1 MTDRWGITFP
11 LQGLP
16 LTAHREILQE
26 AEEAGF
32 TDAWTA
38 EVDGGDAFVP
48 IAAAAAWT
56 RSLRFGTAVANVY
69 TRTPTLL
76 AMSASAAAEAAPGR
90 FTLGLGTSS
99 PAIVERWNGVPLERP
114 LRRMREMIAF
124 LREVLTGQKT
134 TAEAET
140 FKASGVR
147 LTRTG
152 GGVPPIFVGALRQ
165 KMLRLAGELG
175 DGVILNWLS
184 PGDVAKVVP
193 VAKNAAK
200 AAGKD
205 IDSYEVAA
213 RIFVIPTEDENVVR
227 TLGRFIIAGYLTTPV
242 YYPFH
247 EWLGRGDLLRPMM
260 EAWKAGERQDALSL
274 VPDEV
279 IEDILVYGDKKKI
292 VDKVRAY
299 VENGVTTPVMAI
311 IPTAQDPA
319 EQADQS
325 VAAVRELTPR

>member
-1 MTDRWGITFP
+1 MDRWGITFP

-16 LTAHREILQE
+16 LTAHKDILQE
-26 AEEAGF
+26 AENIGY

-48 IAAAAAWT
+48 IAAAAGWT
-56 RSLRFGTAVANVY
+56 RNLRFGTAVANIY

-90 FTLGLGTSS
+90 FALGLGSSS
-99 PAIVERWNGVPLERP
+99 PAIVERWNGVQLERP
-114 LRRMREMIAF
+114 LQRMREIITF
-124 LREVLTGQKT
+124 LRQVLTGQKT
-134 TAEAET
+134 TADAET

-147 LTRTG
+147 LTRTHA
-152 GGVPPIFVGALRQ
+152 GVPPIFVGALRER
-165 KMLRLAGELG
+165 MLKLAGELG

-193 VAKNAAK
+193 VVKEAAK

-205 IDSYEVAA
+205 PGSYEVAA
-213 RIFVIPTEDENVVR
+213 RIFVIPTEDENVVGM
-227 TLGRFIIAGYLTTPV
+227 LGRFIIAAYLTTPV

-247 EWLGRGDLLRPMM
+247 EWLGRGELLRPMM

-279 IEDILVYGDKKKI
+279 IQDILVYGDRKQI
-292 VDKVRAY
+292 VDKVQAY
-299 VENGVTTPVMAI
+299 VENGVTAPVMAI

-319 EQADQS
+319 EQAAQS
-325 VAAVRELTPR
+325 VAAVRELTLR

>member
-1 MTDRWGITFP
+1 MHRWGITFP

-16 LTAHREILQE
+16 LTAHKEILQE
-26 AEEAGF
+26 AEDLGY
-32 TDAWTA
+32 TDGWTS

-56 RSLRFGTAVANVY
+56 RNMRFGTAVANIY

-76 AMSASAAAEAAPGR
+76 AMSTSATAEAAPGR
-90 FTLGLGTSS
+90 FALGLGSSS

-114 LRRMREMIAF
+114 LQRMREIVRF
-124 LREVLTGQKT
+124 LRRVLTGEKT
-134 TAEAET
+134 SAEAET
-140 FKASGVR
+140 FKATGVR
-147 LTRTG
+147 LTRTQA
-152 GGVPPIFVGALRQ
+152 GVPPIFVGALRE

-184 PGDVAKVVP
+184 PSDVANVLPVV
-193 VAKNAAK
+193 KESAK
-200 AAGKD
+200 AAGRD
-205 IDSYEVAA
+205 VDAYEVAA

-227 TLGRFIIAGYLTTPV
+227 MLGRFIIAGYLTTPV

-260 EAWKAGERQDALSL
+260 EAWKAGERQEALSL

-279 IEDILVYGDKKKI
+279 IQDILVYGDKKEI
-292 VDKVRAY
+292 VDKVQAY
-299 VENGVTTPVMAI
+299 VENGVTAPVMAI
-311 IPTAQDPA
+311 IPTAQEPA
-319 EQADQS
+319 EQAAQS
-325 VAAVRELTPR
+325 VEAVRELTPS

>member
-1 MTDRWGITFP
+1 MDRWGVTFP

-16 LTAHREILQE
+16 LTAHKEILQE
-26 AEEAGF
+26 AEALGY

-56 RSLRFGTAVANVY
+56 QSMRFGTAVANIY

-76 AMSASAAAEAAPGR
+76 AMSTSATAEAAPGR
-90 FTLGLGTSS
+90 FVLGLGSSS
-99 PAIVERWNGVPLERP
+99 PAIVERWNGVKLERP
-114 LRRMREMIAF
+114 LQRMREIILY
-124 LREVLTGQKT
+124 LRQVLTGQKT

-147 LTRTG
+147 LTRTQA
-152 GGVPPIFVGALRQ
+152 GVPPIFVGALRR
-165 KMLRLAGELG
+165 KMLQLAGEFG

-184 PGDVAKVVP
+184 PTDVAKVVP
-193 VAKNAAK
+193 VVKDAAK
-200 AAGKD
+200 AAGKNPNE
-205 IDSYEVAA
+205 YEVAA

-227 TLGRFIIAGYLTTPV
+227 MLGRFIIAAYLTTPV

-247 EWLGRGDLLRPMM
+247 EWLGRGEALRPMM

-279 IEDILVYGDKKKI
+279 IQDILVFGDRQRI
-292 VDKVRAY
+292 VDKVQAY
-299 VENGVTTPVMAI
+299 VENGVTVPVMAI
-311 IPTAQDPA
+311 IPTAQDP
-319 EQADQS
+319 EGQASQS
-325 VAAVRELTPR
+325 VAAVRELIPR

>member
-1 MTDRWGITFP
+1 MDRWGITFP

-16 LTAHREILQE
+16 LTAHKDILQE
-26 AEEAGF
+26 AEGLGY
-32 TDAWTA
+32 TDGWTS

-48 IAAAAAWT
+48 IASAAAWT
-56 RSLRFGTAVANVY
+56 KSMRFGTAVANIY

-76 AMSASAAAEAAPGR
+76 AMSTTATAEAAPGR
-90 FTLGLGTSS
+90 FALGLGSSS
-99 PAIVERWNGVPLERP
+99 PAIVERWNGVPLEKP
-114 LRRMREMIAF
+114 LTRMRETIAF
-124 LREVLTGQKT
+124 LRQVLTGKKT
-134 TAEAET
+134 SAEATT
-140 FKASGVR
+140 FKATGVR
-147 LTRTG
+147 LTRTQAG
-152 GGVPPIFVGALRQ
+152 TPPIFVGALRE
-165 KMLRLAGELG
+165 KMLKLAGELG

-193 VAKNAAK
+193 VVKDAAR

-205 IDSYEVAA
+205 ADGYEVAA

-227 TLGRFIIAGYLTTPV
+227 MLGRFIIAGYLTTPV

-279 IEDILVYGDKKKI
+279 IRDILVYGDKKKI
-292 VDKVRAY
+292 VDKVQAY
-299 VENGVTTPVMAI
+299 VENGVTAPVMAI

-319 EQADQS
+319 EQAAQG
-325 VAAVRELTPR
+325 VKAVRELTPE

>member
-16 LTAHREILQE
+16 LTAHQDVFRE
-26 AEEAGF
+26 AESLGY

-56 RSLRFGTAVANVY
+56 RNIRFGTAVANIY

-76 AMSASAAAEAAPGR
+76 AMSASAAADAAPGR
-90 FTLGLGTSS
+90 FALGLGSSS
-99 PAIVERWNGVPLERP
+99 PGIVERWNGVPLKRP
-114 LRRMREMIAF
+114 LDRMREIILF
-124 LREVLTGQKT
+124 LRQVLTGQKT
-134 TAEAET
+134 TADADT

-147 LTRTG
+147 LTRTQA
-152 GGVPPIFVGALRQ
+152 GVPPIFVGALRP
-165 KMLRLAGELG
+165 KMLELAGELG

-193 VAKNAAK
+193 IVRESAK

-205 IDSYEVAA
+205 VGAYEVAA

-227 TLGRFIIAGYLTTPV
+227 MLGRFIVAGYLTTPV

-247 EWLGRGDLLRPMM
+247 EWLGRGELLRPML

-274 VPDEV
+274 VPDDV
-279 IEDILVYGDKKKI
+279 IQDILVYGDKKRI
-292 VDKVRAY
+292 VDKVQSY
-299 VENGVTTPVMAI
+299 VENGVTAPVMAI

-319 EQADQS
+319 EQAAQS